1 MIGDIAKKT
10 TLTRRTVV
18 AILQQLSFDK
28 FEMFKLNPEDFI
40 LQVSK
45 AINQQKATMVVDH
58 ISYYKT
64 GEKYDS
70 SIFTAVKTDRD
81 FVKAFVG
88 EKSVQKYIF
97 PDGLSENST
106 EKKFAESLENA
117 DEVKIYAKLP
127 RGFQIPTPVGN
138 YAPDWAIVFNEDMVK
153 HIYFIAE
160 TKGSMNSL
168 ELRDVEKAKIECAKK
183 HFSCISNDD
192 VKYDV
197 VDSYDKLIE
206 IVTA

>member
-1 MIGDIAKKT
+1 
-10 TLTRRTVV
+10 
-18 AILQQLSFDK
+18 
-28 FEMFKLNPEDFI
+28 MFKLNPEDFI

-106 EKKFAESLENA
+106 EKKFAESLEKA

-138 YAPDWAIVFNEDMVK
+138 YAPDWAIVFNEGMVK
-153 HIYFIAE
+153 HIYFVAE
-160 TKGSMNSL
+160 TKGSMDSMSL
-168 ELRDVEKAKIECAKK
+168 DTFEDTKIKCTKHLFNNLTDV
-183 HFSCISNDD
+183 D
-192 VKYDV
+192 VKFDFINNFQN
-197 VDSYDKLIE
+197 LMN
-206 IVTA
+206 IVMK

>member
-1 MIGDIAKKT
+1 M
-10 TLTRRTVV
+10 
-18 AILQQLSFDK
+18 
-28 FEMFKLNPEDFI
+28 
-40 LQVSK
+40 
-45 AINQQKATMVVDH
+45 
-58 ISYYKT
+58 
-64 GEKYDS
+64 
-70 SIFTAVKTDRD
+70 FTAVKTDRD

-160 TKGSMNSL
+160 TKGSM
-168 ELRDVEKAKIECAKK
+168 
-183 HFSCISNDD
+183 
-192 VKYDV
+192 
-197 VDSYDKLIE
+197 DSM
-206 IVTA
+206 